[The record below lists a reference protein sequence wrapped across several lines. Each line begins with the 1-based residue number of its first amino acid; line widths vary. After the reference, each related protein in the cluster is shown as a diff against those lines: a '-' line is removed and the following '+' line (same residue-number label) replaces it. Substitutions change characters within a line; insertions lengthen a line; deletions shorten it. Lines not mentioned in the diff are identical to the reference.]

1 MGLLHDEQIG
11 ARPLASKGHGTA
23 GSSGSGQDH
32 ARGRPDLRPF
42 VSHLNLKM
50 ELTMTDTQTPPSR
63 RAFLGAMS
71 AVAAGLAAA
80 PLLTVPGT
88 ALAQTAAGSPI
99 LRNTGRTNRDIT
111 ALGLGTF
118 LTFDL
123 LPGADRSPLREVTRI
138 YLDAGVN
145 VIDTSPLYGA
155 GEQNVGTFLA
165 ELGGTENLFISNKLW
180 TTGDYLAD
188 DSQSEDSFAIS
199 QMRLW
204 RPTMDAMFCHNL
216 VNIDVAVPK
225 LNAWKNEGRIGMVGV
240 SHHENAYHDIITTW
254 IERGQIDAVQIN
266 YSIFNRG
273 IEERLLPA
281 AAANGVA
288 VFVNLAMEKAR
299 LNAITE
305 NVPLP
310 DFAAEIGVTAWSQ
323 YFVKWAMGEPRV
335 TTVLTATS
343 NPEHAV
349 ENVAC
354 LTGPLPDAEMRER
367 MRTHM
372 EGIPGFA
379 DIATTPWY
387 PGKQDMYAG
396 LIRRSQAEMRERLG
410 G

>member
-1 MGLLHDEQIG
+1 MMEPIM
-11 ARPLASKGHGTA
+11 T
-23 GSSGSGQDH
+23 QDQN
-32 ARGRPDLRPF
+32 P
-42 VSHLNLKM
+42 
-50 ELTMTDTQTPPSR
+50 TDR
-63 RAFLGAMS
+63 RAFLGTMG
-71 AVAAGLAAA
+71 AVVAGVAAA
-80 PLLTVPGT
+80 PLLSGGAP
-88 ALAQTAAGSPI
+88 AQAQTSTGAPI

-123 LPGADRSPLREVTRI
+123 LPGADRSALRDVTRI
-138 YLDAGVN
+138 YREAGVTL
-145 VIDTSPLYGA
+145 IDTSPLYGA

-165 ELGGTENLFISNKLW
+165 ELGGTEDLFISNKLW

-188 DSQSEDSFAIS
+188 DSQSEDSFALS

-204 RPTMDAMFCHNL
+204 RETMDAMFCHNL

-225 LNAWKNEGRIGMVGV
+225 LNAWKKEGRIGMVGI
-240 SHHENAYHDIITTW
+240 SHHENAYHDIMTTW

-288 VFVNLAMEKAR
+288 VFINLVMEKAR

-310 DFAAEIGVTAWSQ
+310 DFAAEIEASTWSQ
-323 YFVKWAMGEPRV
+323 YFIKWAMAEPRV
-335 TTVLTATS
+335 TTVVTATS
-343 NPEHAV
+343 NPEHAT

-354 LTGPLPDAEMRER
+354 LTGPLPDADLRER

>member
-1 MGLLHDEQIG
+1 MSDEKIDG
-11 ARPLASKGHGTA
+11 A
-23 GSSGSGQDH
+23 D
-32 ARGRPDLRPF
+32 
-42 VSHLNLKM
+42 VS
-50 ELTMTDTQTPPSR
+50 ESR
-63 RAFLGAMS
+63 RAFLGALG
-71 AVAAGLAAA
+71 AVTAGASLIPALAATSAMAQDA
-80 PLLTVPGT
+80 P
-88 ALAQTAAGSPI
+88 AEEPI
-99 LRNTGRTNRDIT
+99 IRNTGRTDRNVT

-123 LPGADRSPLREVTRI
+123 LPGADRSNLREVTGI
-138 YLDAGVN
+138 YLEAGVN
-145 VIDTSPLYGA
+145 VVDTSPLYGT

-165 ELGGTENLFISNKLW
+165 ELGGTDNLFVSNKLW

-188 DSQSEDSFAIS
+188 DSQSEESFAIS

-204 RPTMDAMFCHNL
+204 RETMDAMFCHNL

-225 LNAWKNEGRIGMVGV
+225 LNAWKNEGRIGLVGI
-240 SHHENAYHDIITTW
+240 SHHENAYHDIMTTW

-273 IEERLLPA
+273 IEDRLLPA

-288 VFVNLAMEKAR
+288 VFTNLVMEKAR

-310 DFAAEIGVTAWSQ
+310 DFAAEIGATTWAQ
-323 YFVKWAMGEPRV
+323 YFIKWVLAEPRI

-343 NPEHAV
+343 NPEHAA

-354 LTGPLPDAEMRER
+354 LRGPLPDTGLRER
-367 MRTHM
+367 MRAHM
-372 EGIPGFA
+372 ETVPGFA

-387 PGKQDMYAG
+387 PGKQEMYAG
-396 LIRRSQAEMRERLG
+396 LIRRSQAEMRARLG